1 MANPLIPSVGNTIQQ
16 LENQENWKKL
26 YEILAEAHPG
36 RDDIQAELGKLSNNK
51 NSYVKQIQAQWEA
64 KPTPLYTEAD
74 IKRINSAWYSNRT
87 VNGVVGSLLDR
98 VSTEVHPR
106 DWIIKSEQKW
116 IAWDSEN
123 SEYMSLPIRFDGE
136 IKFEK
141 FYEQLI
147 ISDRKSSSCNLIW
160 SIRKLIDAGGAA
172 CLSDT
177 NWISLWLTFA
187 KKYMSSAYPTLSRYS
202 DNLEV
207 LFRTMISNINA
218 DEEVSK
224 LRSTM
229 SKLNRSPGTP
239 LQVPLYELKSY
250 YELLVGINFPLME
263 PETVTTRSDSYASNC
278 TKFFITKNT
287 RVALDSFVQ
296 MKMQKGEKTNLMSI
310 CQVVGH
316 HEASNPADQLQT
328 VMFLPEHATRLDIQ
342 MSSATNVEELFIN
355 STIID
360 RGRPR
365 QDSKSPAGSSRNG
378 KYYSNNRGSNARHN
392 DSRRNTNNTSSTGSD
407 YYRKKSQSPY
417 TRPQGGGNGTNGSRS
432 GTPRTGSGRR
442 RSLSFFQ
449 SPNGRKYTRSPGKT
463 TFRRFSK
470 SPNSGQKQ
478 NTQDTRGRQSDR
490 SSNQTVQCIRCGGAH
505 NASFCQKYDWWEGPP
520 CDQCGR
526 MHDTR
531 LHRGRSIT
539 PGPRNTHPGQRRIKN
554 YQSEIIPGQAV
565 TNEDQINYF
574 EKN

>member
-1 MANPLIPSVGNTIQQ
+1 MANPLLPSVGNTIQQ

-51 NSYVKQIQAQWEA
+51 HTYVKQLQTQWES

-141 FYEQLI
+141 YYEQLI
-147 ISDRKSSSCNLIW
+147 VSDRKSSSCNLIW

-177 NWISLWLTFA
+177 NWVSLWLTFA

-218 DEEVSK
+218 DEEISK

-229 SKLNRSPGTP
+229 SKLNRAPGIP

-250 YELLVGINFPLME
+250 YELLVGINFPLMD

-296 MKMQKGEKTNLMSI
+296 MKTQKGEKTNLMSI

-316 HEASNPADQLQT
+316 HEASNPADQLQS
-328 VMFLPEHATRLDIQ
+328 VMYLPEHATRLDIQ
-342 MSSATNVEELFIN
+342 MSSASNVEELFIN

-378 KYYSNNRGSNARHN
+378 IYYSNKRGSNARHN

-442 RSLSFFQ
+442 RSPSFFQ

-463 TFRRFSK
+463 TFRRYSK

-565 TNEDQINYF
+565 PNEDQINYF

>member
-1 MANPLIPSVGNTIQQ
+1 MANPLLPSVGNTIQQ

-64 KPTPLYTEAD
+64 KPTPLYTETD
-74 IKRINSAWYSNRT
+74 IKRINSAWHSNRT

-141 FYEQLI
+141 YYEQLI
-147 ISDRKSSSCNLIW
+147 VSDRKSSSCNLIW

-177 NWISLWLTFA
+177 NWVSLWLTFA

-250 YELLVGINFPLME
+250 YELLVGINFPLMD

-296 MKMQKGEKTNLMSI
+296 MKTQKGEKTNLMSI

-316 HEASNPADQLQT
+316 HEASNPADQLQS
-328 VMFLPEHATRLDIQ
+328 VMYLPEHATRLDIQ
-342 MSSATNVEELFIN
+342 MSSASNVEELFIN

-365 QDSKSPAGSSRNG
+365 PDSKSPAGSSRHG
-378 KYYSNNRGSNARHN
+378 IYYSNNRGNNARHN
-392 DSRRNTNNTSSTGSD
+392 DSRRNTHNTSSTGSD

-432 GTPRTGSGRR
+432 GTPRNGSGRR
-442 RSLSFFQ
+442 RSPSFFR

-463 TFRRFSK
+463 TFRRYSK
-470 SPNSGQKQ
+470 SPSSGQKQ
-478 NTQDTRGRQSDR
+478 NTQDTRGRPSDR
-490 SSNQTVQCIRCGGAH
+490 SSNQTVQCMRCGGAH
-505 NASFCQKYDWWEGPP
+505 NSSFCQKYDWWEGPP

-531 LHRGRSIT
+531 LHRGRSTT
-539 PGPRNTHPGQRRIKN
+539 PAPRNTHPGQRRIKN

-565 TNEDQINYF
+565 PNEDQINYF

>member
-1 MANPLIPSVGNTIQQ
+1 MANPLLPSVGNTIQQ

-51 NSYVKQIQAQWEA
+51 NSYVKQIQAQWES

-87 VNGVVGSLLDR
+87 VNGVVGTLLDR
-98 VSTEVHPR
+98 VTTEVHSR

-141 FYEQLI
+141 YYEQLI
-147 ISDRKSSSCNLIW
+147 VSDRKSSSCNLIW

-177 NWISLWLTFA
+177 NWVSLWLTFA
-187 KKYMSSAYPTLSRYS
+187 KRYMSSAYPTLSRYS

-218 DEEVSK
+218 DEEISK

-342 MSSATNVEELFIN
+342 MSSASNVEELFIN

-365 QDSKSPAGSSRNG
+365 PDSKSPAGSSRHG
-378 KYYSNNRGSNARHN
+378 IYYSNNRGNNARHN
-392 DSRRNTNNTSSTGSD
+392 DSRRNTHNTSSTGSD

-442 RSLSFFQ
+442 RSPSFFR

-463 TFRRFSK
+463 TFRRYSK
-470 SPNSGQKQ
+470 SPSSGQKQ
-478 NTQDTRGRQSDR
+478 NTQDTRGRPSDR
-490 SSNQTVQCIRCGGAH
+490 SSNQTVQCMRCGGAH
-505 NASFCQKYDWWEGPP
+505 NSSFCQKYDWWEGPP

-531 LHRGRSIT
+531 LHRGRSTT
-539 PGPRNTHPGQRRIKN
+539 PAPRNTHPGQRRIKN

-565 TNEDQINYF
+565 PNEDQINYF

>member
-1 MANPLIPSVGNTIQQ
+1 MANPLLPSVGNTIQQ

-51 NSYVKQIQAQWEA
+51 HTYVKQLQTQWES

-87 VNGVVGSLLDR
+87 VNGVVGTLLDR
-98 VSTEVHPR
+98 VTTEVHSR

-141 FYEQLI
+141 YYEQLI
-147 ISDRKSSSCNLIW
+147 VSDRKSSSCNLIW

-218 DEEVSK
+218 DEEISK

-229 SKLNRSPGTP
+229 SKLNRAPGIP

-250 YELLVGINFPLME
+250 YELLVGINFPLMD

-442 RSLSFFQ
+442 RSPSFFQ
-449 SPNGRKYTRSPGKT
+449 SPNGRKYTRSPGKN
-463 TFRRFSK
+463 TFRRYSK

-565 TNEDQINYF
+565 PNEDQINYF

>member
-1 MANPLIPSVGNTIQQ
+1 MANPLLPSVGNTIQQ

-51 NSYVKQIQAQWEA
+51 NTYVKQLQAQWES

-87 VNGVVGSLLDR
+87 VNGVVGTLLDR
-98 VSTEVHPR
+98 VTTEVHSR

-141 FYEQLI
+141 YYEQLI
-147 ISDRKSSSCNLIW
+147 VSDRKSSSCNLIW

-187 KKYMSSAYPTLSRYS
+187 KRYMSSAYPTLSRYS

-296 MKMQKGEKTNLMSI
+296 MKTQKGEKTNLMSI

-316 HEASNPADQLQT
+316 HEASNPADQLQS
-328 VMFLPEHATRLDIQ
+328 VMYLPEHATRLDIQ
-342 MSSATNVEELFIN
+342 MSSASNVEELFIN

-442 RSLSFFQ
+442 RSPSFFQ

-463 TFRRFSK
+463 TFRRYSK

-505 NASFCQKYDWWEGPP
+505 NSSFCQKYDWWEGPP

-531 LHRGRSIT
+531 LHRGRSTT
-539 PGPRNTHPGQRRIKN
+539 PAPRNTHPGQRRIKN

-565 TNEDQINYF
+565 PNEDQINYF

>member
-1 MANPLIPSVGNTIQQ
+1 MANPLLPSVGNTIQQ

-51 NSYVKQIQAQWEA
+51 NSYVKQIQAQWES

-87 VNGVVGSLLDR
+87 VNGVVGTLLDR
-98 VSTEVHPR
+98 ATTEVHSR

-141 FYEQLI
+141 YYEQLI
-147 ISDRKSSSCNLIW
+147 VSDRKSSSCNLIW

-177 NWISLWLTFA
+177 NWVSLWLTFA

-218 DEEVSK
+218 DEEISK

-229 SKLNRSPGTP
+229 SKLNRAPGIP

-278 TKFFITKNT
+278 TKFFISKNT

-442 RSLSFFQ
+442 RSPSFFQ
-449 SPNGRKYTRSPGKT
+449 SPNGRKYTRSPGKN
-463 TFRRFSK
+463 TFRRYSK

-565 TNEDQINYF
+565 PNEDQINYF

>member
-1 MANPLIPSVGNTIQQ
+1 MANPLLPSVGNTIQQ

-87 VNGVVGSLLDR
+87 VNGVVGTLLDR
-98 VSTEVHPR
+98 ATTEVHSR

-141 FYEQLI
+141 YYEQLI
-147 ISDRKSSSCNLIW
+147 VSDRKSSSCNLIW

-177 NWISLWLTFA
+177 NWVSLWLTFA

-250 YELLVGINFPLME
+250 YELLVGINFPLMD

-296 MKMQKGEKTNLMSI
+296 MKTQKGEKTNLMSI

-392 DSRRNTNNTSSTGSD
+392 DSRRNTHNTSSTGSD

-442 RSLSFFQ
+442 RSPSFFR

-463 TFRRFSK
+463 TFRRYSK
-470 SPNSGQKQ
+470 SPSSGQKQ
-478 NTQDTRGRQSDR
+478 NTQDTRGRPSDR
-490 SSNQTVQCIRCGGAH
+490 SSNQTVQCMRCGGAH
-505 NASFCQKYDWWEGPP
+505 NSSFCQKYEWWEGPP
-520 CDQCGR
+520 CDQCGL

-531 LHRGRSIT
+531 LHRGRSTT
-539 PGPRNTHPGQRRIKN
+539 PAPRNTHPGQRRIKN

-565 TNEDQINYF
+565 PNEDQINYF

>member
-36 RDDIQAELGKLSNNK
+36 RDDIQAELGKLGNNR

-87 VNGVVGSLLDR
+87 VNDVVGTLLDR
-98 VSTEVHPR
+98 ATTEVHSR

-141 FYEQLI
+141 YYEQLI
-147 ISDRKSSSCNLIW
+147 VSDRKSSSCNLIW

-177 NWISLWLTFA
+177 NWVSLWLTFA
-187 KKYMSSAYPTLSRYS
+187 KRYMSSAYPTLSRYS

-218 DEEVSK
+218 DEEISK

-229 SKLNRSPGTP
+229 SKLNRAPGIP

-365 QDSKSPAGSSRNG
+365 QDSKSPAGSSSNG

-442 RSLSFFQ
+442 RSPSFFQ
-449 SPNGRKYTRSPGKT
+449 SPNGRKYTRSPGKN
-463 TFRRFSK
+463 TFRRYSK

-478 NTQDTRGRQSDR
+478 NTQDNRGRQSDR
-490 SSNQTVQCIRCGGAH
+490 NSNQPVQCIRCGGAH

-565 TNEDQINYF
+565 PNEDQINYF

>member
-1 MANPLIPSVGNTIQQ
+1 MANPLLPSVGNTIQQ

-141 FYEQLI
+141 YYEQLI
-147 ISDRKSSSCNLIW
+147 VSDRKSSSCNLIW

-187 KKYMSSAYPTLSRYS
+187 KRYMSSAYPTLSRYS

-296 MKMQKGEKTNLMSI
+296 MKTQKGEKTNLMSI

-316 HEASNPADQLQT
+316 HEASNPADQLQS
-328 VMFLPEHATRLDIQ
+328 VMYLPEHATRLDIQ
-342 MSSATNVEELFIN
+342 MSSASNVEELFIN

-365 QDSKSPAGSSRNG
+365 PDSKSPAGSSRHG
-378 KYYSNNRGSNARHN
+378 IYYSNNRGNNARHN
-392 DSRRNTNNTSSTGSD
+392 DSRRNTHNTSSTGSD

-432 GTPRTGSGRR
+432 GTPRNGSGRR
-442 RSLSFFQ
+442 RSPSFFR

-463 TFRRFSK
+463 TFRRYSK
-470 SPNSGQKQ
+470 SPSSGQKQ
-478 NTQDTRGRQSDR
+478 NTQDTRGRPSDR
-490 SSNQTVQCIRCGGAH
+490 SSNQTVQCMRCGGAH
-505 NASFCQKYDWWEGPP
+505 NSSFCQKYDWWEGPP

-565 TNEDQINYF
+565 PNEDQINYF

>member
-36 RDDIQAELGKLSNNK
+36 RDDIQAELGKLGNNR

-87 VNGVVGSLLDR
+87 VNDVVGTLLDR
-98 VSTEVHPR
+98 ATTEVHSR

-141 FYEQLI
+141 YYEQLI
-147 ISDRKSSSCNLIW
+147 VSDRKSSSCNLIW

-177 NWISLWLTFA
+177 NWVSLWLTFA
-187 KKYMSSAYPTLSRYS
+187 KRYMSSAYPTLSRYS

-218 DEEVSK
+218 DEEISK

-229 SKLNRSPGTP
+229 SKLNRGPGIP

-296 MKMQKGEKTNLMSI
+296 MKTQKGEKTNLMSI

-316 HEASNPADQLQT
+316 HEASNPADQLQS
-328 VMFLPEHATRLDIQ
+328 VMYLPEHATRLDIQ
-342 MSSATNVEELFIN
+342 MSSASNVEELFIN

-365 QDSKSPAGSSRNG
+365 PDSKSPAGSSRHG
-378 KYYSNNRGSNARHN
+378 IYYSNNRGNNARHN
-392 DSRRNTNNTSSTGSD
+392 DSRRNTHNTSSTGSD

-442 RSLSFFQ
+442 RSPSFFQ
-449 SPNGRKYTRSPGKT
+449 SPNGRKYTRSPGKN
-463 TFRRFSK
+463 TFRRYSK
-470 SPNSGQKQ
+470 SPNQGQKQ

-565 TNEDQINYF
+565 PNEDQINYF

>member
-1 MANPLIPSVGNTIQQ
+1 MANPLLPSVGNTIQQ

-51 NSYVKQIQAQWEA
+51 NTYVKQLQTQWES

-87 VNGVVGSLLDR
+87 VNDVVGTLLDR
-98 VSTEVHPR
+98 ATTEVHSR

-141 FYEQLI
+141 YYEQLI
-147 ISDRKSSSCNLIW
+147 VSDRKSSSCNLIW

-218 DEEVSK
+218 DEEISK

-229 SKLNRSPGTP
+229 SKLNRAPGIP

-392 DSRRNTNNTSSTGSD
+392 DSRRNTHNTSSTGSD

-442 RSLSFFQ
+442 RSPSFFQ
-449 SPNGRKYTRSPGKT
+449 SPNGRKYTRSPGKN
-463 TFRRFSK
+463 TFRRYSK

-478 NTQDTRGRQSDR
+478 NTQDNRGRQSDR
-490 SSNQTVQCIRCGGAH
+490 NSNQPVQCIRCGGAH

-565 TNEDQINYF
+565 PNEDQINYF

>member
-1 MANPLIPSVGNTIQQ
+1 MANPLLPSVGNTIQQ

-36 RDDIQAELGKLSNNK
+36 RDDIQAELGKLGNNR

-87 VNGVVGSLLDR
+87 VNDVVGTLLDR
-98 VSTEVHPR
+98 ATTEVHSR

-141 FYEQLI
+141 YYEQLI
-147 ISDRKSSSCNLIW
+147 VSDRKSSSCNLIW

-177 NWISLWLTFA
+177 NWVSLWLTFA

-218 DEEVSK
+218 DEEISK

-229 SKLNRSPGTP
+229 SKLNRAPGIP

-378 KYYSNNRGSNARHN
+378 IYYSNKRGSNARHN
-392 DSRRNTNNTSSTGSD
+392 DSRKNTNNTSSTGSD

-442 RSLSFFQ
+442 RSPSFFQ
-449 SPNGRKYTRSPGKT
+449 SPNGRKYTRSPGKN
-463 TFRRFSK
+463 TFRRYSK

-490 SSNQTVQCIRCGGAH
+490 SSNQPVQCIRCGGAH

-565 TNEDQINYF
+565 PNEDQINYF